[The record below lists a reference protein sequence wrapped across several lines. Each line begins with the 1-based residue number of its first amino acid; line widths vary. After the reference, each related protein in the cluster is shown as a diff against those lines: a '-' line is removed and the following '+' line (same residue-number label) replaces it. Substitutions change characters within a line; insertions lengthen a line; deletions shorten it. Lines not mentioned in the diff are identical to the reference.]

1 MVDYFVNWIKNIA
14 TIPAHDRNRLE
25 QADFPLNEDMT
36 SMERSKTRERG
47 DVGHG
52 PQKSPSYAAKRNE
65 RMVLRQP
72 EADGSVRYVVTKAL
86 LRRAAKAASRKNFE
100 AA

>member
-1 MVDYFVNWIKNIA
+1 MEYSK
-14 TIPAHDRNRLE
+14 TH
-25 QADFPLNEDMT
+25 
-36 SMERSKTRERG
+36 ERSEVDHKS
-47 DVGHG
+47 
-52 PQKSPSYAAKRNE
+52 QKSSSYAGERDE